1 MKFKCS
7 LAFNFLAIF
16 LQTNFWIHLLYYWL
30 LDGIYSIFFAFSN
43 QFSLGKAQKRIHKF
57 VCKK

>member
-30 LDGIYSIFFAFSN
+30 LDGIYSIFLPFLINSHWV
-43 QFSLGKAQKRIHKF
+43 KHKNESINF
-57 VCKK
+57 L